1 MEIKITKLNEIT
13 EPDKKINVRV
23 KVETEE
29 ISPHLSI
36 HQKCV
41 VSDRSNA
48 QVEAVVWEKSFAAGI
63 PELEEDA
70 WYELRDVYTKE
81 FNGAFSISIT
91 SYSKVTRLEDKPGQ
105 TTLV

>member
-1 MEIKITKLNEIT
+1 MEIKITQLSAIT

-41 VSDRSNA
+41 VSDSSKT
-48 QVEAVVWEKSFAAGI
+48 QLEAVLWEKSFAAGV

-70 WYELRDVYTKE
+70 WYELRDVWTKE
-81 FNGAFSISIT
+81 FNGGFSLSIT

>member
-1 MEIKITKLNEIT
+1 MEIKITKLSAIN

-41 VSDRSNA
+41 VSDSSNTPI
-48 QVEAVVWEKSFAAGI
+48 EAVLWEKSFAAGV

-70 WYELRDVYTKE
+70 WYELRDVWTKE
-81 FNGAFSISIT
+81 FQGAFSLSIT
-91 SYSKVTRLEDKPGQ
+91 SYSKVTRLEDKLGQ
-105 TTLV
+105 PTLV